1 MQYTENYNLNKPEL
15 TDVADITKIS
25 ENMDIIDEEL
35 EKRTTKLGFLTDLIT
50 HLASDAAIAISEL
63 STDSIFYRLLSYALT
78 AAGVQYN
85 FQNSNAWYICLGSLF
100 GGLIIQGGHTN
111 FSSGG
116 EKTATFPISFT
127 TDKTITTSRHWMSN
141 WNENYYLGGGD
152 NTKFVFTINGTTSSN
167 SRALNWIAIGR

>member
-1 MQYTENYNLNKPEL
+1 MLPFSKPAS
-15 TDVADITKIS
+15 ADLGLLQAVRDTVVSCKNPIICSFLCLILLKIPPS
-25 ENMDIIDEEL
+25 GIVPVIP
-35 EKRTTKLGFLTDLIT
+35 KLK
-50 HLASDAAIAISEL
+50 
-63 STDSIFYRLLSYALT
+63 IFCKT
-78 AAGVQYN
+78 AEHSSGSAP
-85 FQNSNAWYICLGSLF
+85 FPICT
-100 GGLIIQGGHTN
+100 QGGHTN

-116 EKTATFPISFT
+116 EKTTTFPISFT